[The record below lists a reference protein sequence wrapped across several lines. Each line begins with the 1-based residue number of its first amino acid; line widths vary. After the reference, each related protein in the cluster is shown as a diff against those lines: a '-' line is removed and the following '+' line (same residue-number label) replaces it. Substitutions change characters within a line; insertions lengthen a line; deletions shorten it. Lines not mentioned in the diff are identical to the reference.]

1 MEYFLWKIRN
11 GFITVW
17 LSFCFIVSLI
27 TIIVYFTID
36 EPKYSKHQIIKSRPL
51 KFETLLTDDILDFKA
66 TWVSDE
72 DILTQD
78 DNGNI
83 ILLDVN
89 KSIKS
94 ILAFN
99 SMQHMKYCHKYE
111 LSADK
116 KYILI
121 AYNLN
126 KTYSYLSTAIYDV
139 INIKSGK
146 QVTLRD
152 TKHNPREIM
161 IAKWSPTDSSLAIVD
176 NYNIYFIPTVAKP
189 NHVKQI
195 TFHGSE
201 DLYNGIPDWV
211 YTEEIFGS
219 NSAMWFSNQGK
230 YLAYATFNEKLVPT
244 VYLPTYGI
252 PDTMYDQY
260 SRMFSY
266 RYPKADDPNP
276 IVELFV
282 QILNI
287 TNDEPIPISIKPVK
301 QYTNETILYSVGWS
315 DDEHL
320 FAMWMN
326 RIQNES
332 HLVHYHISNN
342 KAEVMEMMEFRQK
355 NGWLNFQQSLV
366 INPQY
371 QIALIY
377 PTEQD
382 DGDMYRHVCVISS
395 GKIMPITTGKFEVD
409 KLIKWDFEL
418 NYIYYLSNI
427 EHSSEVQ
434 HVYRVLIDL
443 NQKPTKPE
451 CLTCNTGCTFS
462 KALLSEKN
470 TYYAHICTGPNI
482 PYVNIMKTNGDHI
495 TAWETN
501 KKLTTELKNVALPRV
516 TFFNV
521 PLTDGCE
528 ARVKLLIPPT
538 VDTSSG
544 NKYPLLIY
552 TYGGPTF
559 NIALD
564 EFNLDLNMYLSINH
578 DIVVAE
584 VDGRGT
590 GRRGSNTLF
599 ANYKKLGTVEIYD
612 QMTIAKFLSS
622 NMSFVDKNKVGI
634 WGWSYGGYMA
644 GMALAKDVED
654 VFKCAL
660 SVSPITDWIY
670 YDSMFTERLMDTYNQ
685 NVESY
690 RNASFIENSD
700 GLHNKK
706 YMVIHGLADLNVHF
720 QHSVMLSKELQHNAI
735 TFHQQFYPDETHK
748 LLNVRNHLYRT
759 IILFIL
765 RFLI

>member
-1 MEYFLWKIRN
+1 MEYFLWTIRN

-17 LSFCFIVSLI
+17 LSFCFIVSII

-36 EPKYSKHQIIKSRPL
+36 EPKYSKPQIIKSRSL
-51 KFETLLTDDILDFKA
+51 KFETLLNDNLLDFEA
-66 TWVSDE
+66 TWISDE
-72 DILTQD
+72 DIMTRD
-78 DNGNI
+78 ENGNI

-94 ILAFN
+94 VLAFN
-99 SMQHMKYCHKYE
+99 SMQHMKLCHKYA

-116 KYILI
+116 KYLLI

-126 KTYSYLSTAIYDV
+126 KTYSYLSTATYDV

-161 IAKWSPTDSSLAIVD
+161 IAKWSPTDSSLVIVD
-176 NYNIYFIPTVAKP
+176 NYNIYYVPTVAKP

-195 TFHGSE
+195 TFHGSQ

-211 YTEEIFGS
+211 YTEEIFES
-219 NSAMWFSNQGK
+219 NSAMWFSNRGK
-230 YLAYATFNEKLVPT
+230 NLAYATFNEKLVPT

-260 SRMFSY
+260 SKILSY
-266 RYPKADDPNP
+266 HYPKVNDPNP

-287 TNDEPIPISIKPVK
+287 TNDEPTPIPIKPVK
-301 QYTNETILYSVGWS
+301 QYTNETILYTVGWS
-315 DDEHL
+315 GDEHL
-320 FAMWMN
+320 FVMWMN

-342 KAEVMEMMEFRQK
+342 TAEVKEMMEFQQK
-355 NGWLNFQQSLV
+355 NGWLNFRQSFL
-366 INPQY
+366 INPEN
-371 QIALIY
+371 QIALLY

-395 GKIMPITTGKFEVD
+395 GKIMPITIGKFEVD
-409 KLIKWDFEL
+409 QLIKWDFEL
-418 NYIYYLSNI
+418 NYIYYLANI

-434 HVYRVLIDL
+434 HLFRVHIDL
-443 NQKPTKPE
+443 KQQPAKPE
-451 CLTCNTGCTFS
+451 CLTCNTECTFS
-462 KALLSEKN
+462 SALLSEKN

-495 TAWETN
+495 TVWKTN
-501 KKLTTELKNVALPRV
+501 KKLTTELKNVALPSVRYL
-516 TFFNV
+516 NV
-521 PLTDGCE
+521 PLTDDFE
-528 ARVKLLIPPT
+528 ARVKLLIPPI

-552 TYGGPTF
+552 AYGGPTF
-559 NIALD
+559 NVALD
-564 EFNLDLNMYLSINH
+564 KFDVDLNMYLSINH

-599 ANYKKLGTVEIYD
+599 ANYKKLGSTEIYD
-612 QMTIAKFLSS
+612 QTIIAKFLSS
-622 NMSFVDKNKVGI
+622 NLSFVDKNKVGI
-634 WGWSYGGYMA
+634 WGWSFGGYVA
-644 GMALAKDVED
+644 GMALAKDVEEI
-654 VFKCAL
+654 FKCAL
-660 SVSPITDWIY
+660 SVAPVTDWIY
-670 YDSMFTERLMDTYNQ
+670 YDSIYTERLMDTYNE
-685 NVESY
+685 NFESY
-690 RNASFIENSD
+690 RNASLIENSD
-700 GLHNKK
+700 GLRNKK
-706 YMVIHGLADLNVHF
+706 YMVIHGLADINVHF
-720 QHSVMLSKELQHNAI
+720 QHSAMLSKELQHNAI
-735 TFHQQFYPDETHK
+735 TFQQQFYPDETHS
-748 LLNVRNHLYRT
+748 LSNVSNQLYRT

-765 RFLI
+765 RFLV

>member
-1 MEYFLWKIRN
+1 MEHFLMTIRK

-17 LSFCFIVSLI
+17 LSFCFIVTII

-36 EPKYSKHQIIKSRPL
+36 EPEYSKHKIIESRPL
-51 KFETLLTDDILDFKA
+51 RFETLLDNDLHGFEA
-66 TWVSDE
+66 TWVSD
-72 DILTQD
+72 DHILTQD
-78 DNGNI
+78 DKRNI

-116 KYILI
+116 KYLLI

-126 KTYSYLSTAIYDV
+126 KTYSYLSTATYDV
-139 INIKSGK
+139 INIKTGK

-152 TKHNPREIM
+152 TKHDPREIM
-161 IAKWSPTDSSLAIVD
+161 VAKWSPNDSSLAIVD
-176 NYNIYFIPTVAKP
+176 NYNIYYIPTAAKP

-201 DLYNGIPDWV
+201 NLYNGIPDWV
-211 YTEEIFGS
+211 YTEEIFES
-219 NSAMWFSNQGK
+219 NSAMWFSKRGK
-230 YLAYATFNEKLVPT
+230 NLAYATFNEELVPT

-260 SRMFSY
+260 SRTFSY
-266 RYPKADDPNP
+266 HYPKVDDPNP

-282 QILNI
+282 QVLNI
-287 TNDEPIPISIKPVK
+287 TNEPMPIPIKPVK
-301 QYTNETILYSVGWS
+301 QYPNETILYTVGWS

-320 FAMWMN
+320 YAMWMN

-332 HLVHYHISNN
+332 HLVHYYIHNN
-342 KAEVMEMMEFRQK
+342 TAEVSEMMEFRQE
-355 NGWLNFQQSLV
+355 NGWLNFRQSFF
-366 INPQY
+366 INPVN

-377 PTEQD
+377 PIEQD

-395 GKIMPITTGKFEVD
+395 GKVMPITTGKFEVD

-418 NYIYYLSNI
+418 NYIYYLANT

-434 HVYRVLIDL
+434 HVYRVHIDL
-443 NQKPTKPE
+443 ERQPGKPE

-462 KALLSEKN
+462 KAVLSENN

-482 PYVNIMKTNGDHI
+482 PYVNIVKTNEDSI
-495 TAWETN
+495 TVWENN
-501 KKLTTELKNVALPRV
+501 KKLATELKNVALPRV
-516 TFFNV
+516 TFLNV
-521 PLTDGCE
+521 PLIDDCE

-538 VDTSSG
+538 VNISSK

-552 TYGGPTF
+552 TYGGPTL

-564 EFNLDLNMYLSINH
+564 EFNIDLNMYLSANH
-578 DIVVAE
+578 EIVVAL

-590 GRRGSNTLF
+590 ERRGSNTLF

-612 QMTIAKFLSS
+612 QITIAKFLQSEL
-622 NMSFVDKNKVGI
+622 SFIDKNKVGI
-634 WGWSYGGYMA
+634 WGWSFGGYIA
-644 GMALAKDVED
+644 GMVLAKDVEKI
-654 VFKCAL
+654 FKCAL
-660 SVSPITDWIY
+660 SVAPVTDWIY
-670 YDSMFTERLMDTYNQ
+670 YDSMFTERLMDTYKG

-690 RNASFIENSD
+690 QNASLIEKSD
-700 GLHNKK
+700 DLRYKK
-706 YMVIHGLADLNVHF
+706 YMIIHGLADTNVHF
-720 QHSVMLSKELQHNAI
+720 QHSVMLSKELQHKAI
-735 TFHQQFYPDETHK
+735 TFQQQFYPDESHR

-759 IILFIL
+759 IISFIL
-765 RFLI
+765 ESLT